1 MASNM
6 THTLDPQ
13 EPTYINDI
21 KVYHKGL
28 PGVFRI
34 ESENLDVRLKAVVN
48 SHGKISDIQFK
59 NRNGEQMR
67 DQIFADIRGSLY
79 FTGSARLAQ
88 IVIVMMGISCE
99 TIGEPERV
107 SMVVGPDAEG

>member
-6 THTLDPQ
+6 NPTLGPQ

-34 ESENLDVRLKAVVN
+34 ESENLDVRLKAV
-48 SHGKISDIQFK
+48 FK